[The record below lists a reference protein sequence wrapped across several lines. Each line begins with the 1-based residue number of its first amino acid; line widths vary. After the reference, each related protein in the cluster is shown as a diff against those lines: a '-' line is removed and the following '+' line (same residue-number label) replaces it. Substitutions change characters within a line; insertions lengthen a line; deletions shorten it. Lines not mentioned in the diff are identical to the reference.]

1 LTASSG
7 GDEPAPAPQTV
18 TPKTGARTLVIG
30 LGNEYAGDDAVGVLA
45 ARALSAE
52 LAGVADV
59 VESAASGLALLE
71 DFAGYD
77 RAIVIDAILT
87 GRHPPGSIIEM
98 SLTDLGPVVAPSAHQ
113 AGMPELAVVA
123 GRLGL
128 KFPAQ
133 TRVLAVE
140 VAGPPAFGE
149 PLSEAVAAAIGPL
162 RESVTAQ
169 LERWAREDDQ
179 DDRYGG
185 GEEGECTTTTP

>member
-1 LTASSG
+1 
-7 GDEPAPAPQTV
+7 
-18 TPKTGARTLVIG
+18 LVIG
-30 LGNEYAGDDAVGVLA
+30 LGNEYAGDDAVGILA
-45 ARALSAE
+45 ARALKAE

-59 VESAASGLALLE
+59 AESAASGLALLE

-87 GRHPPGSIIEM
+87 GRHPPGSIVEM
-98 SLTDLGPVVAPSAHQ
+98 SLTDLGPMVAPSTHQ

-133 TRVLAVE
+133 TWVLAVE
-140 VAGPPAFGE
+140 VAAPPAFGE

-162 RESVTAQ
+162 GRSVRAQ
-169 LERWAREDDQ
+169 LERWAAADAADADDSAGA
-179 DDRYGG
+179 DRQGRDPGG
-185 GEEGECTTTTP
+185 RKEGACTTTTP